1 MVRKAS
7 LCLSICIMKDWKQK
21 RPGSKTTLPQKSV
34 SMNIFSSAVLT
45 GCCFVSIL
53 QKAPKDVADDSGA
66 AVSIVS
72 RFTVDIATAELEFE
86 LAKCLVFQIM
96 TFAEM

>member
-21 RPGSKTTLPQKSV
+21 RPGSKTTLSQKSV

-53 QKAPKDVADDSGA
+53 QKAPKDVADGSGHTNIAKLLGDA
-66 AVSIVS
+66 AVSVVS
-72 RFTVDIATAELEFE
+72 TYTVRIL
-86 LAKCLVFQIM
+86 LLLN
-96 TFAEM
+96 